1 MNSVKDSII
10 TVSQGA
16 GGVALSF
23 WDALPGMLRLAIL
36 LATLLHIIMKIVKDY
51 NK

>member
-1 MNSVKDSII
+1 MNNVKDSLI

-23 WDALPGMLRLAIL
+23 WDVLPEMLRIAIL
-36 LATLLHIIMKIVKDY
+36 FATLTHITVKIIKDY

>member
-1 MNSVKDSII
+1 METVKDSVV

-23 WDALPGMLRLAIL
+23 WDALPDMLRIAIL
-36 LATLLHIIMKIVKDY
+36 FVTLAHITIKVVKSY
-51 NK
+51 RN

>member
-1 MNSVKDSII
+1 MESVKDSVI

-23 WDALPGMLRLAIL
+23 WDALPDMLRMAIL
-36 LATLLHIIMKIVKDY
+36 IATLAHITIKVVKSY
-51 NK
+51 RN

>member
-1 MNSVKDSII
+1 MYNMKDSLI

-23 WDALPGMLRLAIL
+23 WDALPDMLRLAIL
-36 LATLLHIIMKIVKDY
+36 IATLVHITVKIIKDY

>member
-1 MNSVKDSII
+1 MDNVKDSVI
-10 TVSQGA
+10 TVGQGA

-23 WDALPGMLRLAIL
+23 WDALPDMLRLAIL
-36 LATLLHIIMKIVKDY
+36 LATLTHITIKIVKDY

>member
-1 MNSVKDSII
+1 MNSVKDSLI

-23 WDALPGMLRLAIL
+23 WDALPDMLRKGILVVTLA
-36 LATLLHIIMKIVKDY
+36 HITIKMVKEY

>member
-1 MNSVKDSII
+1 MNSVKDSLI

-23 WDALPGMLRLAIL
+23 WDALPEMLRIAIL
-36 LATLLHIIMKIVKDY
+36 IVTLAHITLKMIRDY

>member
-1 MNSVKDSII
+1 MYNMKDSLI

-23 WDALPGMLRLAIL
+23 WDALPDMLRLAIL
-36 LATLLHIIMKIVKDY
+36 VATLAHITMKIVKDY

>member
-1 MNSVKDSII
+1 MYNMKDSLI
-10 TVSQGA
+10 TVTQGA

-23 WDALPGMLRLAIL
+23 WDALPDLLRLAIL
-36 LATLLHIIMKIVKDY
+36 LATLTHITIKIIKDY

>member
-1 MNSVKDSII
+1 MESAKDSLI
-10 TVSQGA
+10 TAGQGA

-23 WDALPGMLRLAIL
+23 WEVIPETLRIL
-36 LATLLHIIMKIVKDY
+36 ILFATLAHITVKLVKDF

>member
-1 MNSVKDSII
+1 MNNLKDSLI
-10 TVSQGA
+10 TVGQGA

-36 LATLLHIIMKIVKDY
+36 VATLLHIVIKIVKDY

>member
-1 MNSVKDSII
+1 MESVRDSVI
-10 TVSQGA
+10 TAGQGA

-23 WDALPGMLRLAIL
+23 WDVLPEMLRVLIL
-36 LATLLHIIMKIVKDY
+36 FATLTHITIKIVKDF

>member
-1 MNSVKDSII
+1 MNNVKDSLI

-23 WDALPGMLRLAIL
+23 WETLPDMLRLAIL
-36 LATLLHIIMKIVKDY
+36 IATLLHITIKIVKDY

>member
-1 MNSVKDSII
+1 MSNIKDSLI
-10 TVSQGA
+10 VAGQGA

-23 WDALPGMLRLAIL
+23 WEILPDMLRLAIL
-36 LATLLHIIMKIVKDY
+36 IATLLHITIKIVKDF

>member
-1 MNSVKDSII
+1 MNNVKDSLI

-23 WDALPGMLRLAIL
+23 WEALPDMLRLAIL
-36 LATLLHIIMKIVKDY
+36 VATLLHITIKMVKDY

>member
-1 MNSVKDSII
+1 MISKDTLI
-10 TVSQGA
+10 VASQGA

-23 WDALPGMLRLAIL
+23 WEVLPDILRLSIL
-36 LATLLHIIMKIVKDY
+36 VATLTHILIKLVKDF

>member
-1 MNSVKDSII
+1 MNSVKDSLI

-23 WDALPGMLRLAIL
+23 WDALPDMLRIAIL
-36 LATLLHIIMKIVKDY
+36 FATLTHITVKIIKDY

>member
-1 MNSVKDSII
+1 MNSVKDSLI

-23 WDALPGMLRLAIL
+23 WQVLPDMLRMAIL
-36 LATLLHIIMKIVKDY
+36 FATLTHIVVKIVKDY

>member
-1 MNSVKDSII
+1 MNSVKDSLI

-23 WDALPGMLRLAIL
+23 WDALPEMLRIAIL
-36 LATLLHIIMKIVKDY
+36 FATLTHITVKIIKDY

>member
-1 MNSVKDSII
+1 MYNMKDSLI
-10 TVSQGA
+10 TVTQGA

-23 WDALPGMLRLAIL
+23 WDALPDLLRLAIL
-36 LATLLHIIMKIVKDY
+36 FATLTHITIKIIKDY

>member
-1 MNSVKDSII
+1 MNNVKDSLI

-16 GGVALSF
+16 SGVALSF
-23 WDALPGMLRLAIL
+23 WEALPDMLRLAIL
-36 LATLLHIIMKIVKDY
+36 IATLLHITIKMVKDY

>member
-1 MNSVKDSII
+1 MNNVKDSLI

-23 WDALPGMLRLAIL
+23 WEALPDILRLAIL
-36 LATLLHIIMKIVKDY
+36 VATLLHITIKMVKDY

>member
-1 MNSVKDSII
+1 MKDSLI

-23 WDALPGMLRLAIL
+23 WDALPDMLRLAIL
-36 LATLLHIIMKIVKDY
+36 VATLAHITMKIVKDY

>member
-1 MNSVKDSII
+1 MDKDSLI
-10 TVSQGA
+10 TISQGA

-23 WDALPGMLRLAIL
+23 WQVLPDMLRMAIL
-36 LATLLHIIMKIVKDY
+36 FATLTHIVVKIVKDY

>member
-1 MNSVKDSII
+1 MESVKDSLI
-10 TVSQGA
+10 TVGQGA

-23 WDALPGMLRLAIL
+23 WEVIPEVLRIL
-36 LATLLHIIMKIVKDY
+36 ILFATLTHITVKIIKDW

>member
-1 MNSVKDSII
+1 MDNVKDSVI

-23 WDALPGMLRLAIL
+23 WDALPDMLRVAIL
-36 LATLLHIIMKIVKDY
+36 FVTLTHITIKVVKDY
-51 NK
+51 RK

>member
-1 MNSVKDSII
+1 MDKDSLI
-10 TVSQGA
+10 TIAQGA

-23 WDALPGMLRLAIL
+23 WEVLPDMLRIGIL
-36 LATLLHIIMKIVKDY
+36 IATLVHIIIKIINDY

>member
-1 MNSVKDSII
+1 MDKDSLVTIA
-10 TVSQGA
+10 QGV

-23 WDALPGMLRLAIL
+23 WEVLPDILRLGIL
-36 LATLLHIIMKIVKDY
+36 AATLIHIVIKIINDY

>member
-1 MNSVKDSII
+1 MNNIKDSLI

-16 GGVALSF
+16 SGVALSF
-23 WDALPGMLRLAIL
+23 WEVLPGMLRIAIL
-36 LATLLHIIMKIVKDY
+36 LATLAHITVKIIKDY